1 MLSSIYQLRIR
12 DVLTLCVMGLL
23 LLGVLMVQSAS
34 TNVVDQSQWTSKG
47 TKHAIFAAVALAT
60 FFIVGAIDY
69 RWLARAPKT
78 IWRSPIF
85 WILVVAA
92 VANLVVLVPGVGMSV
107 NHARRWIKL
116 GPIQIQPSELAKWA
130 VVIYLAY
137 WLTRRPVNMDKFF
150 TGFLPTMVPICVL
163 CLLVVIEDFGTA
175 TLIALAALTMLLAGK
190 VRWRHLALTIPPVL
204 AIAAWFVMHKDYR
217 WRRITAFAN
226 PYADPTREGY
236 HMIQSL
242 LSFATGGFAGRG
254 LGNGIQ
260 KLGYLPEDTTDFIF
274 SVICEELGFF
284 GALLTIALY
293 LGILYCAWE
302 TLKEKKD
309 NFGRLLAF
317 GVGTMVALQAVIN
330 IAVAT
335 VSVPTKGLSL
345 PLVSFGGSGLIITCA
360 ALGLLRSAT
369 RREHEA
375 EEFEVEKVG
384 GDDASNSSKAGA
396 IRMARASTAATSGA
410 ITRVSDRMWQ
420 HFTSH

>member
-1 MLSSIYQLRIR
+1 MLSSIYQLRTR
-12 DVLTLCVMGLL
+12 DVLTLCVLGLL
-23 LLGVLMVQSAS
+23 LLGILMVQSAS
-34 TNVVDQSQWTSKG
+34 NRAVDPAHWSATGITHLKYAAAALVVF
-47 TKHAIFAAVALAT
+47 FA
-60 FFIVGAIDY
+60 VGAMDY
-69 RWLARAPKT
+69 GWLGRVTKKF
-78 IWRSPIF
+78 WQSPVF
-85 WILVVAA
+85 WVLLVGIA
-92 VANLVVLVPGVGMSV
+92 ANLIVLVRGVGMEV
-107 NHARRWIKL
+107 NHAQRWIKL

-137 WLTRRPVNMDKFF
+137 WLTHRPVNLDKFF
-150 TGFLPTMVPICVL
+150 TGFLPTIVPIGAL

-175 TLIALAALTMLLAGK
+175 TLIAIAALAMLLAGK
-190 VRWRHLALTIPPVL
+190 VRWWHLLLTIPPVL
-204 AIAAWFVMHKDYR
+204 AAAVWFVMHKEYR

-226 PYADPTREGY
+226 PYASPSKEGY

-242 LSFATGGFAGRG
+242 LSFSTGGFSGRG

-284 GALLTIALY
+284 GAMLTIALY

-317 GVGTMVALQAVIN
+317 GVGTMVCLQAVIN

-345 PLVSFGGSGLIITCA
+345 PLVSFGGSGLITTAA
-360 ALGLLRSAT
+360 ALGLLRSAS
-369 RREHEA
+369 RVEHEA
-375 EEFEVEKVG
+375 ELPDQSEAHSVPNPIAVAIG
-384 GDDASNSSKAGA
+384 QPTISAS
-396 IRMARASTAATSGA
+396 
-410 ITRVSDRMWQ
+410 
-420 HFTSH
+420 